1 MTTVFRCSLA
11 LFSHSQHLFTLL
23 FTHYKGFAVSLD
35 TTLKAQSN
43 SGILESVFKLSERKT
58 TIGTEL
64 YAGFITFLAMSYILA
79 VNPAILGSIPGMDK
93 GAVFTATALAAA
105 AATLIM
111 GIWGNYP
118 VMLAPGMSM
127 NGFFKG
133 MLLSGSVALVWHE
146 ALFGIFL
153 SGVLY
158 LILSMTNIR
167 KAMIESIPEDLKLAI
182 TVSLGLFIAFLGL
195 KNAGIIVSN
204 PIILV
209 SMGNIA
215 DPQVIIAYISI
226 FVALGC
232 MIRDIKLATF
242 ISFVSA
248 ILLTALADVFSGTN
262 NAPIPEQVITAPP
275 SLSGSFAAVFNFSG
289 LTADKLFDLLFIV
302 IIFLIVDFF
311 DGLSTIVGVGRDAGI
326 IDKDGKVPNARSAL
340 VADAGGTVIGSVL
353 GTTSITAFSESGI
366 ASSQGAKTGLAAVV
380 VAGLFL
386 ISLFLYPLF
395 SIFSAAMVAPAMVV
409 VGIYMIGR
417 LGDIRWEQK
426 ESRIAAFF
434 TIMFTVLSFSPANG
448 MAMGFISYAFSM
460 VVAGKGKEVHLV
472 IYALSLLFMGYL
484 VLL

>member
-1 MTTVFRCSLA
+1 MST
-11 LFSHSQHLFTLL
+11 
-23 FTHYKGFAVSLD
+23 D
-35 TTLKAQSN
+35 TTLNAQPSN
-43 SGILESVFKLSERKT
+43 SKLDSMFKITERRT

-79 VNPAILGSIPGMDK
+79 VNPAILGGIPGMDK

-158 LILSMTNIR
+158 LLLSLTNIR
-167 KAMIESIPEDLKLAI
+167 KSLIESIPEDLKNAI

-195 KNAGIIVSN
+195 KNAGIIVDN
-204 PIILV
+204 KFVLV
-209 SMGNIA
+209 GMGNIS
-215 DPQVIIAYISI
+215 DPQVIVAYISI

-232 MIRDIKLATF
+232 MVRDIKLATF
-242 ISFVSA
+242 ISFVTA
-248 ILLTALADVFSGTN
+248 IVLTVIADMILGTN
-262 NAPIPEQVITAPP
+262 HANIPEQIISAPP
-275 SLSGSFAAVFNFSG
+275 SMGGSLGAVFNFSG
-289 LTADKLFDLLFIV
+289 LTADKMFDLLFV
-302 IIFLIVDFF
+302 VLIFLIVDFF
-311 DGLSTIVGVGRDAGI
+311 DGMSTIVGVGRDAGI
-326 IDKDGKVPNARSAL
+326 IDKDGKVPNAKSAL

-386 ISLFLYPLF
+386 VSLFLYPLF
-395 SIFSAAMVAPAMVV
+395 SIFSSAMVAPAMVV
-409 VGIYMIGR
+409 VGVYMIGR
-417 LGDIRWEQK
+417 LGQIQWEQK

-448 MAMGFISYAFSM
+448 MAMGFISYAFAM
-460 VVAGKGKEVHLV
+460 VVAGKGKQVHPI
-472 IYALSLLFMGYL
+472 IYALSAVFMAYLILL
-484 VLL
+484 

>member
-1 MTTVFRCSLA
+1 M
-11 LFSHSQHLFTLL
+11 
-23 FTHYKGFAVSLD
+23 SLD
-35 TTLKAQSN
+35 TAIKAQN
-43 SGILESVFKLSERKT
+43 NPGILESIFKISARKT
-58 TIGTEL
+58 TVSTEL

-79 VNPAILGSIPGMDK
+79 VNPAILGGIPGMDK

-133 MLLSGSVALVWHE
+133 MLLSGSVALVWNE

-158 LILSMTNIR
+158 LLLSLTNIR
-167 KAMIESIPEDLKLAI
+167 KSLIESIPEDLKNAI

-195 KNAGIIVSN
+195 KNAGIIVDN
-204 PIILV
+204 KFVLV
-209 SMGNIA
+209 GMGDIA
-215 DPQVIIAYISI
+215 NPQVIIAYISI
-226 FVALGC
+226 FIALGC

-248 ILLTALADVFSGTN
+248 IVLTVIADMVMGTN
-262 NAPIPEQVITAPP
+262 NAPLPEQIITAPP
-275 SLSGSFAAVFNFSG
+275 SMSGSFGAIFDLSG
-289 LTADKLFDLLFIV
+289 LTTEKMFDLLFIV
-302 IIFLIVDFF
+302 VIFLIVDFF
-311 DGLSTIVGVGRDAGI
+311 DGMSTIVGVGRDAGI

-386 ISLFLYPLF
+386 VSLFLYPLF

-417 LGDIRWEQK
+417 LGQIQWEKK

-460 VVAGKGKEVHLV
+460 VVAGKGKEVHPV
-472 IYALSLLFMGYL
+472 IYVLGAVFLSYLILL
-484 VLL
+484 

>member
-1 MTTVFRCSLA
+1 MSTDS
-11 LFSHSQHLFTLL
+11 TLK
-23 FTHYKGFAVSLD
+23 TQNTSGSLD
-35 TTLKAQSN
+35 SM
-43 SGILESVFKLSERKT
+43 FKITERKT

-79 VNPAILGSIPGMDK
+79 VNPAILGDIPGMDK
-93 GAVFTATALAAA
+93 GAVFTATALSAAI
-105 AATLIM
+105 ATLIM

-133 MLLSGSVALVWHE
+133 LLLSGSVAVLWNE

-153 SGVLY
+153 SGILY
-158 LILSMTNIR
+158 LAFSLTNIR
-167 KAMIESIPEDLKLAI
+167 KSMIESIPEDLKLAI

-204 PIILV
+204 PFVLV
-209 SMGNIA
+209 GLGDIS
-215 DPQVIIAYISI
+215 DPKVIIAYVSI
-226 FVALGC
+226 FIALGC
-232 MIRDIKLATF
+232 MVRDIKLATF

-248 ILLTALADVFSGTN
+248 IMLTILADVFMGTS
-262 NAPIPEQVITAPP
+262 NAPIPEQFIAMPP
-275 SLSGSFAAVFNFSG
+275 SMAGSFGAIFDFSAF
-289 LTADKLFDLLFIV
+289 TPEKMFDLLFIV
-302 IIFLIVDFF
+302 LIFLIVDFF

-326 IDKDGKVPNARSAL
+326 IDKDGKVPNAKSAL
-340 VADAGGTVIGSVL
+340 VADAGGTVIGSIL

-366 ASSQGAKTGLAAVV
+366 ASSQGAKTGLAAVM

-386 ISLFLYPLF
+386 ISLFLYPIF

-409 VGIYMIGR
+409 VGIYMVGR
-417 LGDIRWEQK
+417 LGQINWEKK

-448 MAMGFISYAFSM
+448 MAMGFISYAFTM
-460 VVAGKGKEVHLV
+460 VVAGKRKEVHPL
-472 IYALSLLFMGYL
+472 IYGLCVVFLTYLILL
-484 VLL
+484 

>member
-1 MTTVFRCSLA
+1 MSTDS
-11 LFSHSQHLFTLL
+11 TLK
-23 FTHYKGFAVSLD
+23 TQNTSGSLD
-35 TTLKAQSN
+35 SM
-43 SGILESVFKLSERKT
+43 FKITERKT

-79 VNPAILGSIPGMDK
+79 VNPAILGDIPGMDK
-93 GAVFTATALAAA
+93 GAVFTATALSAAI
-105 AATLIM
+105 ATLIM

-133 MLLSGSVALVWHE
+133 LLLSGSVAVLWNE

-153 SGVLY
+153 SGILY
-158 LILSMTNIR
+158 LAFSLTNIR
-167 KAMIESIPEDLKLAI
+167 KSMIESIPEDLKLAI

-204 PIILV
+204 PFVLV
-209 SMGNIA
+209 GLGDIS
-215 DPQVIIAYISI
+215 DPKVIIAYVSI
-226 FVALGC
+226 FIALGC
-232 MIRDIKLATF
+232 MVRDIKLATF

-248 ILLTALADVFSGTN
+248 IVLTILADVFMGTS
-262 NAPIPEQVITAPP
+262 NAPIPEQLVAMPP
-275 SLSGSFAAVFNFSG
+275 SMAGSFGAIFDFSAF
-289 LTADKLFDLLFIV
+289 TPEKMFDLLFIV
-302 IIFLIVDFF
+302 LIFLIVDFF

-326 IDKDGKVPNARSAL
+326 IDKDGKVPNAKSAL
-340 VADAGGTVIGSVL
+340 VADAGGTVIGSIL

-366 ASSQGAKTGLAAVV
+366 ASSQGAKTGLAAVM

-386 ISLFLYPLF
+386 ISLFLYPIF

-409 VGIYMIGR
+409 VGIYMVGR
-417 LGDIRWEQK
+417 LGQINWEKK

-448 MAMGFISYAFSM
+448 MAMGFISYAFTM
-460 VVAGKGKEVHLV
+460 VVAGKRKEVHPL
-472 IYALSLLFMGYL
+472 IYGLCVVFLTYLILL
-484 VLL
+484 

>member
-1 MTTVFRCSLA
+1 MSTDS
-11 LFSHSQHLFTLL
+11 
-23 FTHYKGFAVSLD
+23 
-35 TTLKAQSN
+35 TLKAQN
-43 SGILESVFKLSERKT
+43 TSGSLDSMFKITERKT

-79 VNPAILGSIPGMDK
+79 VNPAILGDIPGMDK
-93 GAVFTATALAAA
+93 GAVFTATALSAAI
-105 AATLIM
+105 ATLIM

-133 MLLSGSVALVWHE
+133 LLLSGSVAVLWNE

-153 SGVLY
+153 SGILY
-158 LILSMTNIR
+158 LAFSLTNIR
-167 KAMIESIPEDLKLAI
+167 KSMIESIPEDLKLAI

-204 PIILV
+204 PFVLV
-209 SMGNIA
+209 GLGDIS
-215 DPQVIIAYISI
+215 DPKVIIAYVSI
-226 FVALGC
+226 FIALGC
-232 MIRDIKLATF
+232 MVRDIKLATF

-248 ILLTALADVFSGTN
+248 IVLTILADVFMGTS
-262 NAPIPEQVITAPP
+262 NAPIPEQFIAMPP
-275 SLSGSFAAVFNFSG
+275 SMAGSFGAIFDFSAF
-289 LTADKLFDLLFIV
+289 TPEKMFDLLFIV
-302 IIFLIVDFF
+302 LIFLIVDFF

-326 IDKDGKVPNARSAL
+326 IDKDGKVPNAKSAL
-340 VADAGGTVIGSVL
+340 VADAGGTVIGSIL

-366 ASSQGAKTGLAAVV
+366 ASSQGAKTGLAAVM

-386 ISLFLYPLF
+386 ISLFLYPIF

-409 VGIYMIGR
+409 VGIYMVGR
-417 LGDIRWEQK
+417 LGQINWEKK

-448 MAMGFISYAFSM
+448 MAMGFISYAFTM
-460 VVAGKGKEVHLV
+460 VVAGKRKEVHSL
-472 IYALSLLFMGYL
+472 IYGLCVVFLTYLILL
-484 VLL
+484 

>member
-1 MTTVFRCSLA
+1 MSTDS
-11 LFSHSQHLFTLL
+11 
-23 FTHYKGFAVSLD
+23 
-35 TTLKAQSN
+35 TLKAQN
-43 SGILESVFKLSERKT
+43 TSGSLDSMFKITERKT

-79 VNPAILGSIPGMDK
+79 VNPAILGDIPGMDK
-93 GAVFTATALAAA
+93 GAVFTATALSAAI
-105 AATLIM
+105 ATLIM

-133 MLLSGSVALVWHE
+133 LLLSGSVAVLWNE

-153 SGVLY
+153 SGILY
-158 LILSMTNIR
+158 LAFSLTNIR
-167 KAMIESIPEDLKLAI
+167 KSMIESIPEDLKLAI

-204 PIILV
+204 PFVLV
-209 SMGNIA
+209 GLGDIS
-215 DPQVIIAYISI
+215 DPKVIIAYVSI
-226 FVALGC
+226 FIALGC
-232 MIRDIKLATF
+232 MVRDIKLATF

-248 ILLTALADVFSGTN
+248 IVLTILADVFMGTS
-262 NAPIPEQVITAPP
+262 NAPIPEQLVAMPP
-275 SLSGSFAAVFNFSG
+275 SMAGSFGAIFDFSAF
-289 LTADKLFDLLFIV
+289 TSEKMFDLLFIV
-302 IIFLIVDFF
+302 LIFLIVDFF

-326 IDKDGKVPNARSAL
+326 IDKDGKVPNAKSAL
-340 VADAGGTVIGSVL
+340 VADAGGTVIGSIL

-366 ASSQGAKTGLAAVV
+366 ASSQGAKTGLAAVM

-386 ISLFLYPLF
+386 ISLFLYPIF

-409 VGIYMIGR
+409 VGIYMVGR
-417 LGDIRWEQK
+417 LGQINWEKK

-448 MAMGFISYAFSM
+448 MAMGFISYAFTM
-460 VVAGKGKEVHLV
+460 VVAGKRKEVHPL
-472 IYALSLLFMGYL
+472 IYGLCVVFLTYLILL
-484 VLL
+484 

>member
-1 MTTVFRCSLA
+1 MSTDS
-11 LFSHSQHLFTLL
+11 
-23 FTHYKGFAVSLD
+23 
-35 TTLKAQSN
+35 TLKAQKTPGSLD
-43 SGILESVFKLSERKT
+43 SMFKITERKT

-79 VNPAILGSIPGMDK
+79 VNPAILGDIPGMDK
-93 GAVFTATALAAA
+93 GAVFTATALSAAI
-105 AATLIM
+105 ATLIM

-133 MLLSGSVALVWHE
+133 LLLSGSVAVLWNE

-153 SGVLY
+153 SGILY
-158 LILSMTNIR
+158 LAFSLTNIR
-167 KAMIESIPEDLKLAI
+167 KSMIESIPEDLKLAI

-204 PIILV
+204 PFVLV
-209 SMGNIA
+209 GLGDIS
-215 DPQVIIAYISI
+215 DPKVIIAYVSI
-226 FVALGC
+226 FIALGC
-232 MIRDIKLATF
+232 MVRDIKLATF

-248 ILLTALADVFSGTN
+248 IVLTILADVFMGTS
-262 NAPIPEQVITAPP
+262 NAPIPEQFIAMPP
-275 SLSGSFAAVFNFSG
+275 SMAGSFGAIFDFSAF
-289 LTADKLFDLLFIV
+289 TPEKMFDLLFIV
-302 IIFLIVDFF
+302 LIFLIVDFF

-326 IDKDGKVPNARSAL
+326 IDKDGKVPNAKSAL
-340 VADAGGTVIGSVL
+340 VADAGGTVIGSIL

-366 ASSQGAKTGLAAVV
+366 ASSQGAKTGLAAVM

-386 ISLFLYPLF
+386 ISLFLYPIF

-409 VGIYMIGR
+409 VGIYMVGR
-417 LGDIRWEQK
+417 LGQINWEKK

-448 MAMGFISYAFSM
+448 MAMGFISYAFTM
-460 VVAGKGKEVHLV
+460 VVAGKRKEVHPL
-472 IYALSLLFMGYL
+472 IYGLCVVFLTYL
-484 VLL
+484 IML

>member
-1 MTTVFRCSLA
+1 MSTDS
-11 LFSHSQHLFTLL
+11 
-23 FTHYKGFAVSLD
+23 
-35 TTLKAQSN
+35 TLKAQN
-43 SGILESVFKLSERKT
+43 TSGSLDSMFKITERKT

-79 VNPAILGSIPGMDK
+79 VNPAILGGIPGMDK

-105 AATLIM
+105 ISTLIM

-133 MLLSGSVALVWHE
+133 LLLSGSVAVLWNE

-153 SGVLY
+153 SGILY
-158 LILSMTNIR
+158 LAFSLTNIR
-167 KAMIESIPEDLKLAI
+167 KSMIESIPEDLKLAI

-204 PIILV
+204 PFVLV
-209 SMGNIA
+209 GLGDIS
-215 DPQVIIAYISI
+215 DPKVIIAYVSI
-226 FVALGC
+226 FIALGC
-232 MIRDIKLATF
+232 MVRDIKLATF

-248 ILLTALADVFSGTN
+248 IVLTILADVFMGTS
-262 NAPIPEQVITAPP
+262 NAPIPEQLVAMPP
-275 SLSGSFAAVFNFSG
+275 SMAGSFGAIFDFSAF
-289 LTADKLFDLLFIV
+289 TPEKMFDLLFIV
-302 IIFLIVDFF
+302 LIFLIVDFF

-326 IDKDGKVPNARSAL
+326 IDKDGKVPNAKSAL
-340 VADAGGTVIGSVL
+340 VADAGGTVIGSIL

-366 ASSQGAKTGLAAVV
+366 ASSQGAKTGLAAVM

-386 ISLFLYPLF
+386 ISLLLYPIF

-409 VGIYMIGR
+409 VGIYMVGR
-417 LGDIRWEQK
+417 LGQINWEKK

-448 MAMGFISYAFSM
+448 MAMGFISYAFTM
-460 VVAGKGKEVHLV
+460 VVAGKRKEVHPL
-472 IYALSLLFMGYL
+472 IYGLCVVFLTYLILL
-484 VLL
+484 

>member
-1 MTTVFRCSLA
+1 MSLEAAAKPTTPSF
-11 LFSHSQHLFTLL
+11 
-23 FTHYKGFAVSLD
+23 
-35 TTLKAQSN
+35 
-43 SGILESVFKLSERKT
+43 LEARFKLSERKT
-58 TIGTEL
+58 TIGTEI

-79 VNPAILGSIPGMDK
+79 VNPAILGDIPGMDR
-93 GAVFTATALAAA
+93 GAIFTATALAAGL
-105 AATLIM
+105 ATLIM
-111 GIWGNYP
+111 GLFGNYP

-153 SGVLY
+153 SGVIY
-158 LILSMTNIR
+158 LILSMTKIR

-209 SMGNIA
+209 SMGDISN
-215 DPQVIIAYISI
+215 PQVIIAYISI
-226 FVALGC
+226 FIALGC

-248 ILLTALADVFSGTN
+248 ILLTVVADAFMGTS
-262 NAPIPEQVITAPP
+262 NAPIPEAIVTAPP
-275 SLSGSFAAVFNFSG
+275 SIAGSFGAIFNFSG
-289 LTADKLFDLLFIV
+289 LTAEKLFDLLFIV

-366 ASSQGAKTGLAAVV
+366 ASAQGARTGLAAVT
-380 VAGLFL
+380 VAGLFFL
-386 ISLFLYPLF
+386 SLFFYPIF

-417 LGDIRWEQK
+417 LGQISWEQK

-460 VVAGKGKEVHLV
+460 VVAGKGKQVHPV
-472 IYALSLLFMGYL
+472 IYALCALFMLYL

>member
-1 MTTVFRCSLA
+1 MSTDS
-11 LFSHSQHLFTLL
+11 
-23 FTHYKGFAVSLD
+23 
-35 TTLKAQSN
+35 TLKAQN
-43 SGILESVFKLSERKT
+43 TSGSLDSMFKITERKT

-79 VNPAILGSIPGMDK
+79 VNPAILGDIPGMDK
-93 GAVFTATALAAA
+93 GAVFTATALSAAI
-105 AATLIM
+105 ATLIM

-133 MLLSGSVALVWHE
+133 LLLSGSVAVLWNE

-153 SGVLY
+153 SGILY
-158 LILSMTNIR
+158 LAFSLTNIR
-167 KAMIESIPEDLKLAI
+167 KSMIESIPEDLKLAI

-204 PIILV
+204 PFVLV
-209 SMGNIA
+209 GLGDIS
-215 DPQVIIAYISI
+215 DPKVIIAYVSI
-226 FVALGC
+226 FIALGC
-232 MIRDIKLATF
+232 MVRDIKLATF

-248 ILLTALADVFSGTN
+248 IVLTILADVFMGTS
-262 NAPIPEQVITAPP
+262 NAPIPEQFIAMPP
-275 SLSGSFAAVFNFSG
+275 SMAGSFGAIFDFSAF
-289 LTADKLFDLLFIV
+289 TPEKMFDLLFIV
-302 IIFLIVDFF
+302 LIFLIVDFF

-326 IDKDGKVPNARSAL
+326 IDKDGKVPNAKSAL
-340 VADAGGTVIGSVL
+340 VADAGGTVIGSIL

-366 ASSQGAKTGLAAVV
+366 ASSQGAKTGLAAVM

-386 ISLFLYPLF
+386 ISLFLYPIF

-409 VGIYMIGR
+409 VGIYMVGR
-417 LGDIRWEQK
+417 LGQINWEKK

-448 MAMGFISYAFSM
+448 MAMGFISYAFTM
-460 VVAGKGKEVHLV
+460 VVAGKRKEVHPL
-472 IYALSLLFMGYL
+472 IYGLCVVFLTYLILL
-484 VLL
+484 

>member
-1 MTTVFRCSLA
+1 
-11 LFSHSQHLFTLL
+11 
-23 FTHYKGFAVSLD
+23 VSTD
-35 TTLKAQSN
+35 STLKAQN
-43 SGILESVFKLSERKT
+43 TSGSLDSMFKITERKT

-79 VNPAILGSIPGMDK
+79 VNPAILGGIPGMDK

-105 AATLIM
+105 ISTLIM

-133 MLLSGSVALVWHE
+133 LLLSGSVAVLWNE

-153 SGVLY
+153 SGILY
-158 LILSMTNIR
+158 LAFSLTNIR
-167 KAMIESIPEDLKLAI
+167 KSMIESIPEDLKLAI

-204 PIILV
+204 PFVLV
-209 SMGNIA
+209 GLGDIS
-215 DPQVIIAYISI
+215 DPKVIIAYVSI
-226 FVALGC
+226 FIALGC
-232 MIRDIKLATF
+232 MVRDIKLATF

-248 ILLTALADVFSGTN
+248 IVLTILADVFMGTS
-262 NAPIPEQVITAPP
+262 NAPIPEQLVAMPP
-275 SLSGSFAAVFNFSG
+275 SMAGSFGAIFDFSAF
-289 LTADKLFDLLFIV
+289 TPEKMFDLLFIV
-302 IIFLIVDFF
+302 LIFLIVDFF

-326 IDKDGKVPNARSAL
+326 IDKDGKVPNAKSAL
-340 VADAGGTVIGSVL
+340 VADAGGTVIGSIL

-366 ASSQGAKTGLAAVV
+366 ASSQGAKTGLAAVM

-386 ISLFLYPLF
+386 ISLFLYPIF

-409 VGIYMIGR
+409 VGIYMVGR
-417 LGDIRWEQK
+417 LGQINWEKK

-448 MAMGFISYAFSM
+448 MAMGFISYAFTM
-460 VVAGKGKEVHLV
+460 VVAGKRKEVHPL
-472 IYALSLLFMGYL
+472 IYGLCVVFLTYLILL
-484 VLL
+484 

>member
-1 MTTVFRCSLA
+1 MSTDS
-11 LFSHSQHLFTLL
+11 
-23 FTHYKGFAVSLD
+23 
-35 TTLKAQSN
+35 TLKAQN
-43 SGILESVFKLSERKT
+43 TSGSLDSMFKITERKT

-79 VNPAILGSIPGMDK
+79 VNPAILGGIPGMDK

-105 AATLIM
+105 IATLIM

-133 MLLSGSVALVWHE
+133 LLLSGSVAVLWNE

-153 SGVLY
+153 SGILY
-158 LILSMTNIR
+158 LAFSLTNIR
-167 KAMIESIPEDLKLAI
+167 KSMIESIPEDLKLAI

-204 PIILV
+204 PFVLV
-209 SMGNIA
+209 GLGDIS
-215 DPQVIIAYISI
+215 DPKVVIAYVSI
-226 FVALGC
+226 FIALGC
-232 MIRDIKLATF
+232 MVRDIKLATF

-248 ILLTALADVFSGTN
+248 IVLTILADFFMGTS
-262 NAPIPEQVITAPP
+262 NAPIPDQFVAMPP
-275 SLSGSFAAVFNFSG
+275 SMAGSFGAIFDFSAF
-289 LTADKLFDLLFIV
+289 TPEKMFDLLFIV
-302 IIFLIVDFF
+302 LIFLIVDFF

-326 IDKDGKVPNARSAL
+326 IDKDGKVPNAKSAL
-340 VADAGGTVIGSVL
+340 VADAGGTVIGSIL

-366 ASSQGAKTGLAAVV
+366 ASSQGAKTGLAAVM

-386 ISLFLYPLF
+386 ISLFLYPIF

-409 VGIYMIGR
+409 VGIYMVDR
-417 LGDIRWEQK
+417 LGQINWEKK

-448 MAMGFISYAFSM
+448 MAMGFISYAFTM
-460 VVAGKGKEVHLV
+460 VVAGKRKEVHPL
-472 IYALSLLFMGYL
+472 IYGLCVVFLTYLILL
-484 VLL
+484 

>member
-1 MTTVFRCSLA
+1 MNTDS
-11 LFSHSQHLFTLL
+11 
-23 FTHYKGFAVSLD
+23 
-35 TTLKAQSN
+35 TLKAQN
-43 SGILESVFKLSERKT
+43 SSGSLDSLFKITERKT

-79 VNPAILGSIPGMDK
+79 VNPAILGGIPGMDK

-105 AATLIM
+105 ISTLIM

-133 MLLSGSVALVWHE
+133 LLLSGSVAVLWNE

-153 SGVLY
+153 SGILY
-158 LILSMTNIR
+158 LAFSLTNIR
-167 KAMIESIPEDLKLAI
+167 KSMIESIPEDLKLAI

-204 PIILV
+204 PFVLV
-209 SMGNIA
+209 GLGDIS
-215 DPQVIIAYISI
+215 DPKVIIAYVSI
-226 FVALGC
+226 FIALGC
-232 MIRDIKLATF
+232 MVRDIKLATF

-248 ILLTALADVFSGTN
+248 IVLTILADVFMGTS
-262 NAPIPEQVITAPP
+262 NAPIPEQLVAMPP
-275 SLSGSFAAVFNFSG
+275 SMAGSFGAIFDFSAF
-289 LTADKLFDLLFIV
+289 TPEKMFDLLFIV
-302 IIFLIVDFF
+302 LIFLIVDFF

-326 IDKDGKVPNARSAL
+326 IDKDGKVPNAKSAL

-366 ASSQGAKTGLAAVV
+366 ASSQGAKTGLAAVM

-386 ISLFLYPLF
+386 ISLFLYPIF

-409 VGIYMIGR
+409 VGIYMVGR
-417 LGDIRWEQK
+417 LGQINWEKK

-448 MAMGFISYAFSM
+448 MAMGFISYAFTM
-460 VVAGKGKEVHLV
+460 VVAGKRKEVHPL
-472 IYALSLLFMGYL
+472 IYGLCVVFLTYLILL
-484 VLL
+484 

>member
-1 MTTVFRCSLA
+1 M
-11 LFSHSQHLFTLL
+11 
-23 FTHYKGFAVSLD
+23 
-35 TTLKAQSN
+35 
-43 SGILESVFKLSERKT
+43 FKITERKT

-79 VNPAILGSIPGMDK
+79 VNPAILGGIPGMDK

-105 AATLIM
+105 IATLIM

-133 MLLSGSVALVWHE
+133 LLLSGSVAVLWNE

-153 SGVLY
+153 SGILY
-158 LILSMTNIR
+158 LAFSLTNIR
-167 KAMIESIPEDLKLAI
+167 KSMIESIPEDLKLAI

-204 PIILV
+204 PFVLV
-209 SMGNIA
+209 GLGDIS
-215 DPQVIIAYISI
+215 DPKVVIAYVSI
-226 FVALGC
+226 FIALGC
-232 MIRDIKLATF
+232 MVRDIKLATF

-248 ILLTALADVFSGTN
+248 IVLTILADFFMGTS
-262 NAPIPEQVITAPP
+262 NAPIPDQFVAMPP
-275 SLSGSFAAVFNFSG
+275 SMAGSFGAIFDFSAF
-289 LTADKLFDLLFIV
+289 TPEKMFDLMFIV
-302 IIFLIVDFF
+302 LIFLIVDFF

-326 IDKDGKVPNARSAL
+326 IDKDGKVPNAKSAL
-340 VADAGGTVIGSVL
+340 VADAGGTVIGSIL

-366 ASSQGAKTGLAAVV
+366 ASSQGAKTGLAAVM

-386 ISLFLYPLF
+386 ISLFLYPIF

-409 VGIYMIGR
+409 VGIYMVGR
-417 LGDIRWEQK
+417 LGQINWEKK

-448 MAMGFISYAFSM
+448 MAMGFISYAFTM
-460 VVAGKGKEVHLV
+460 VVAGKRKEVHPL
-472 IYALSLLFMGYL
+472 IYGLCVVFLTYLILL
-484 VLL
+484 

>member
-1 MTTVFRCSLA
+1 MSTDS
-11 LFSHSQHLFTLL
+11 
-23 FTHYKGFAVSLD
+23 
-35 TTLKAQSN
+35 TLKAQN
-43 SGILESVFKLSERKT
+43 TSGSLDSMFKITERKT

-79 VNPAILGSIPGMDK
+79 VNPAILGGIPGMDK

-105 AATLIM
+105 ISTLIM

-133 MLLSGSVALVWHE
+133 LLLSGSVAVLWNE

-153 SGVLY
+153 SGILY
-158 LILSMTNIR
+158 LAFSLTNIR
-167 KAMIESIPEDLKLAI
+167 KSMIESIPEDLKLAI

-204 PIILV
+204 PFVLV
-209 SMGNIA
+209 GLGDIS
-215 DPQVIIAYISI
+215 DPKVIIAYVSI
-226 FVALGC
+226 FIALGC
-232 MIRDIKLATF
+232 MVRDIKLATF

-248 ILLTALADVFSGTN
+248 IVLTILADVFMGTS
-262 NAPIPEQVITAPP
+262 NAPIPEQLVAMPP
-275 SLSGSFAAVFNFSG
+275 SMAGSFGAIFDFSAF
-289 LTADKLFDLLFIV
+289 TPEKMFDLLFIV
-302 IIFLIVDFF
+302 LIFLIVDFF

-326 IDKDGKVPNARSAL
+326 IDKDGKVPNAKSAL
-340 VADAGGTVIGSVL
+340 VADAGGTVIGSIL

-366 ASSQGAKTGLAAVV
+366 ASSQGAKTGLAAVM

-386 ISLFLYPLF
+386 ISLFLYPIF

-409 VGIYMIGR
+409 VGIYMVGR
-417 LGDIRWEQK
+417 LGQINWEKK

-448 MAMGFISYAFSM
+448 MAMGFISYAFTM
-460 VVAGKGKEVHLV
+460 VVAGKRKEVHPL
-472 IYALSLLFMGYL
+472 IYGLCVVFLTYLILL
-484 VLL
+484 

>member
-1 MTTVFRCSLA
+1 MSTDS
-11 LFSHSQHLFTLL
+11 
-23 FTHYKGFAVSLD
+23 
-35 TTLKAQSN
+35 TLKAQN
-43 SGILESVFKLSERKT
+43 SSGSLDSLFKITERKT

-79 VNPAILGSIPGMDK
+79 VNPAILGGIPGMDK

-105 AATLIM
+105 ISTLIM

-133 MLLSGSVALVWHE
+133 LLLSGSVAVLWNE

-153 SGVLY
+153 SGILY
-158 LILSMTNIR
+158 LAFSLTNIR
-167 KAMIESIPEDLKLAI
+167 KSMIESIPEDLKLAI

-204 PIILV
+204 PFVLV
-209 SMGNIA
+209 GLGDIS
-215 DPQVIIAYISI
+215 DPKVIIAYVSI
-226 FVALGC
+226 FIALGC
-232 MIRDIKLATF
+232 MVRDIKLATF

-248 ILLTALADVFSGTN
+248 IVLTILADVFMGTS
-262 NAPIPEQVITAPP
+262 NAPIPEQFIAMPP
-275 SLSGSFAAVFNFSG
+275 SMAGSFGAIFDFSAF
-289 LTADKLFDLLFIV
+289 TPEKMFDLLFIV
-302 IIFLIVDFF
+302 LIFLIVDFF

-326 IDKDGKVPNARSAL
+326 IDKDGKVPNAKSAL
-340 VADAGGTVIGSVL
+340 VADAGGTVIGSIL

-366 ASSQGAKTGLAAVV
+366 ASSQGAKTGLAAVM

-386 ISLFLYPLF
+386 ISLFLYPIF

-409 VGIYMIGR
+409 VGIYMVGR
-417 LGDIRWEQK
+417 LGQINWEKK

-448 MAMGFISYAFSM
+448 MAMGFISYAFTM
-460 VVAGKGKEVHLV
+460 VVAGKRKEVHPL
-472 IYALSLLFMGYL
+472 IYGLCVVFLTYLILL
-484 VLL
+484 

>member
-1 MTTVFRCSLA
+1 MSTDS
-11 LFSHSQHLFTLL
+11 
-23 FTHYKGFAVSLD
+23 
-35 TTLKAQSN
+35 TLKAQN
-43 SGILESVFKLSERKT
+43 TSGSLDSMFKITERKT

-79 VNPAILGSIPGMDK
+79 VNPAILGGIPGMDK

-105 AATLIM
+105 ISTLIM

-133 MLLSGSVALVWHE
+133 LLLSGSVAVLWNE

-153 SGVLY
+153 SGILY
-158 LILSMTNIR
+158 LAFSLTNIR
-167 KAMIESIPEDLKLAI
+167 KSMIESIPEDLKLAI

-204 PIILV
+204 PFVLV
-209 SMGNIA
+209 GLGDIS
-215 DPQVIIAYISI
+215 DPKVIIAYVSI
-226 FVALGC
+226 FIALGC
-232 MIRDIKLATF
+232 MVRDIKLATF

-248 ILLTALADVFSGTN
+248 IVLTILADVFMGTS
-262 NAPIPEQVITAPP
+262 NAPIPEQFIAMPP
-275 SLSGSFAAVFNFSG
+275 SMAGSFGAIFDFSAF
-289 LTADKLFDLLFIV
+289 TPEKMFDLLFIV
-302 IIFLIVDFF
+302 LIFLIVDFF

-326 IDKDGKVPNARSAL
+326 IDKDGKVPNAKSAL
-340 VADAGGTVIGSVL
+340 VADAGGTVIGSIL

-366 ASSQGAKTGLAAVV
+366 ASSQGAKTGLAAVM

-386 ISLFLYPLF
+386 ISLFLYPIF

-409 VGIYMIGR
+409 VGIYMVGR
-417 LGDIRWEQK
+417 LGQINWEKK

-448 MAMGFISYAFSM
+448 MAMGFISYAFTM
-460 VVAGKGKEVHLV
+460 VVAGKRKEVHPL
-472 IYALSLLFMGYL
+472 IYGLCVVFLTYLILL
-484 VLL
+484 

>member
-1 MTTVFRCSLA
+1 MSAELIGQRQASPSIV
-11 LFSHSQHLFTLL
+11 
-23 FTHYKGFAVSLD
+23 
-35 TTLKAQSN
+35 
-43 SGILESVFKLSERKT
+43 ESIFKVSERKS
-58 TIGTEL
+58 TIGTEV

-79 VNPAILGSIPGMDK
+79 VNPAILGDIPGMER

-105 AATLIM
+105 FATLIM
-111 GIWGNYP
+111 GIFGNYP

-133 MLLSGSVALVWHE
+133 MLLSSSVALVWHE
-146 ALFGIFL
+146 ALLGIFF

-158 LILSMTNIR
+158 LILSLTNVR

-209 SMGNIA
+209 SMGDIS
-215 DPQVIIAYISI
+215 DPKVIIAYISI
-226 FVALGC
+226 FIALGC
-232 MIRDIKLATF
+232 MVRDIKLATF

-248 ILLTALADVFSGTN
+248 IVLTILADTFMGTN
-262 NAPIPEQVITAPP
+262 NAPIPDHLVAMPPSMASSFGAIFDFSGITAE
-275 SLSGSFAAVFNFSG
+275 
-289 LTADKLFDLLFIV
+289 KMFDLLFIM

-340 VADAGGTVIGSVL
+340 IADAGGTVMGSVL
-353 GTTSITAFSESGI
+353 GTTSVTAFSEAGI
-366 ASSQGAKTGLAAVV
+366 ASSQGAKTGLAAVI

-386 ISLFLYPLF
+386 LSLFLYPLF
-395 SIFSAAMVAPAMVV
+395 SLFSAAMVAPAMVV

-417 LGDIRWEQK
+417 LGDIKWEKK

-434 TIMFTVLSFSPANG
+434 NIMFTVLSFSPANG

-460 VVAGKGKEVHLV
+460 VVAGKGKQVHPV
-472 IYALSLLFMGYL
+472 IYVLSVVFMAYLLML
-484 VLL
+484 

>member
-1 MTTVFRCSLA
+1 M
-11 LFSHSQHLFTLL
+11 
-23 FTHYKGFAVSLD
+23 
-35 TTLKAQSN
+35 
-43 SGILESVFKLSERKT
+43 FKITERKT

-79 VNPAILGSIPGMDK
+79 VNPAILGGIPGMDK

-105 AATLIM
+105 ISTLIM

-133 MLLSGSVALVWHE
+133 LLLSGSVAVLWNE

-153 SGVLY
+153 SGILY
-158 LILSMTNIR
+158 LAFSLTNIR
-167 KAMIESIPEDLKLAI
+167 KSMIESIPEDLKLAI

-204 PIILV
+204 PFVLV
-209 SMGNIA
+209 GLGDIS
-215 DPQVIIAYISI
+215 DPKVIIAYVSI
-226 FVALGC
+226 FIALGC
-232 MIRDIKLATF
+232 MVRDIKLATF

-248 ILLTALADVFSGTN
+248 IVLTILADVFMGTS
-262 NAPIPEQVITAPP
+262 NAPIPEQLVAMPP
-275 SLSGSFAAVFNFSG
+275 SMAGSFGAIFDFSAF
-289 LTADKLFDLLFIV
+289 TPEKMFDLLFIV
-302 IIFLIVDFF
+302 LIFLIVDFF

-326 IDKDGKVPNARSAL
+326 IDKDGKVPNAKSAL
-340 VADAGGTVIGSVL
+340 VADAGGTVIGSIL

-366 ASSQGAKTGLAAVV
+366 ASSQGAKTGLAAVM

-386 ISLFLYPLF
+386 ISLFLYPIF

-409 VGIYMIGR
+409 VGIYMVGR
-417 LGDIRWEQK
+417 LGQINWEKK

-448 MAMGFISYAFSM
+448 MAMGFISYAFTM
-460 VVAGKGKEVHLV
+460 VVAGKRKEVHSL
-472 IYALSLLFMGYL
+472 IYGLCVVFLTYLILL
-484 VLL
+484 

>member
-1 MTTVFRCSLA
+1 MS
-11 LFSHSQHLFTLL
+11 
-23 FTHYKGFAVSLD
+23 
-35 TTLKAQSN
+35 
-43 SGILESVFKLSERKT
+43 LESTLNKQKTSNVLESIFKISERKST
-58 TIGTEL
+58 VSTEL

-79 VNPAILGSIPGMDK
+79 VNPAILGGIPGMDK
-93 GAVFTATALAAA
+93 GAVFTATAISAAI
-105 AATLIM
+105 ATLIM

-133 MLLSGSVALVWHE
+133 MLLSGSVAVVWHE

-167 KAMIESIPEDLKLAI
+167 KAMIESLPEDLKLSI

-209 SMGNIA
+209 SMGDIL
-215 DPQVIIAYISI
+215 DPQVLIAYISI
-226 FVALGC
+226 FIALGC
-232 MIRDIKLATF
+232 MVRDIKLATF

-248 ILLTALADVFSGTN
+248 IALTIIADLMLGTN
-262 NAPIPEQVITAPP
+262 YAPIPDQMVSMPP
-275 SLSGSFAAVFNFSG
+275 SIDSSFGAIFDLSGI
-289 LTADKLFDLLFIV
+289 TMDKWFDLLFIV
-302 IIFLIVDFF
+302 VIFLIVDFF
-311 DGLSTIVGVGRDAGI
+311 DGLSTIIGVGRDAGI
-326 IDKDGKVPNARSAL
+326 IDEDGKVPNARSAL
-340 VADAGGTVIGSVL
+340 VADAGGTVIGSIL

-366 ASSQGAKTGLAAVV
+366 ASSQGAKTGLAAVL
-380 VAGLFL
+380 VAGMFL
-386 ISLFLYPLF
+386 LALFLYPLF

-417 LGDIRWEQK
+417 LGQIDWDKK
-426 ESRIAAFF
+426 ESRISAFF

-448 MAMGFISYAFSM
+448 MAMGFISYCFTM
-460 VVAGKGKEVHLV
+460 VVAGRRKEVHPA
-472 IYALSLLFMGYL
+472 IYVLSLVFLAYL

>member
-1 MTTVFRCSLA
+1 MSTDS
-11 LFSHSQHLFTLL
+11 
-23 FTHYKGFAVSLD
+23 
-35 TTLKAQSN
+35 TLKAQN
-43 SGILESVFKLSERKT
+43 TSGSLDSMFKITERKT

-79 VNPAILGSIPGMDK
+79 VNPAILGDIPGMDK
-93 GAVFTATALAAA
+93 GAVFTATALSAAI
-105 AATLIM
+105 ATLIM

-133 MLLSGSVALVWHE
+133 LLLSGSVAVLWNE

-153 SGVLY
+153 SGILY
-158 LILSMTNIR
+158 LAFSLTNIR
-167 KAMIESIPEDLKLAI
+167 KSMIESIPEDLKLAI

-204 PIILV
+204 PFVLV
-209 SMGNIA
+209 GLGDIS
-215 DPQVIIAYISI
+215 DPKVIIAYVSI
-226 FVALGC
+226 FIALGC
-232 MIRDIKLATF
+232 MVRDIKLATF

-248 ILLTALADVFSGTN
+248 IVLTILADVFMGTS
-262 NAPIPEQVITAPP
+262 NAPIPEQFIAMPP
-275 SLSGSFAAVFNFSG
+275 SMAGSFGAIFDFSAF
-289 LTADKLFDLLFIV
+289 TPEKMFDLLFIV
-302 IIFLIVDFF
+302 LIFLIVDFF

-326 IDKDGKVPNARSAL
+326 IDKNGKVPNAKSAL
-340 VADAGGTVIGSVL
+340 VADAGGTVIGSIL

-366 ASSQGAKTGLAAVV
+366 ASSQGAKTGLAAVM

-386 ISLFLYPLF
+386 ISLFLYPIF

-409 VGIYMIGR
+409 VGIYMVGR
-417 LGDIRWEQK
+417 LGQINWEKK

-448 MAMGFISYAFSM
+448 MAMGFISYAFTM
-460 VVAGKGKEVHLV
+460 VVAGKRKEVHPL
-472 IYALSLLFMGYL
+472 IYGLCVVFLTYLILL
-484 VLL
+484 

>member
-1 MTTVFRCSLA
+1 MSTDS
-11 LFSHSQHLFTLL
+11 
-23 FTHYKGFAVSLD
+23 
-35 TTLKAQSN
+35 TLKAQN
-43 SGILESVFKLSERKT
+43 TSGSLDSMFKITERKT

-79 VNPAILGSIPGMDK
+79 VNPAILGDIPGMDK
-93 GAVFTATALAAA
+93 GAVFTATALSAAI
-105 AATLIM
+105 ATLIM

-133 MLLSGSVALVWHE
+133 LLLSGSVAVLWNE

-153 SGVLY
+153 SGILY
-158 LILSMTNIR
+158 LAFSLTNIR
-167 KAMIESIPEDLKLAI
+167 KSMIESIPEDLKLAI

-204 PIILV
+204 PFVLV
-209 SMGNIA
+209 GLGDIS
-215 DPQVIIAYISI
+215 DPKVIIAYVSI
-226 FVALGC
+226 FIALGC
-232 MIRDIKLATF
+232 MVRDIKLATF

-248 ILLTALADVFSGTN
+248 IVLTILGDVFMGTS
-262 NAPIPEQVITAPP
+262 NAPIPEQFIAMPP
-275 SLSGSFAAVFNFSG
+275 SMAGSFGAIFDFSAF
-289 LTADKLFDLLFIV
+289 TPEKMFDLLFIV
-302 IIFLIVDFF
+302 LIFLIVDFF

-326 IDKDGKVPNARSAL
+326 IDKDGKVPNAKSAL
-340 VADAGGTVIGSVL
+340 VADAGGTVIGSIL

-366 ASSQGAKTGLAAVV
+366 ASSQGAKTGLAAVM

-386 ISLFLYPLF
+386 ISLFLYPIF

-409 VGIYMIGR
+409 VGIYMVGR
-417 LGDIRWEQK
+417 LGQINWEKK

-448 MAMGFISYAFSM
+448 MAMGFISYAFTM
-460 VVAGKGKEVHLV
+460 VVAGKRKEVHPL
-472 IYALSLLFMGYL
+472 IYGLCVVFLTYLILL
-484 VLL
+484 

>member
-1 MTTVFRCSLA
+1 M
-11 LFSHSQHLFTLL
+11 
-23 FTHYKGFAVSLD
+23 
-35 TTLKAQSN
+35 
-43 SGILESVFKLSERKT
+43 FKITERKT

-79 VNPAILGSIPGMDK
+79 VNPAILGDIPGMDK
-93 GAVFTATALAAA
+93 GAVFTATALSAAI
-105 AATLIM
+105 ATLIM

-133 MLLSGSVALVWHE
+133 LLLSGSVAVLWNE

-153 SGVLY
+153 SGILY
-158 LILSMTNIR
+158 LAFSLTNIR
-167 KAMIESIPEDLKLAI
+167 KSMIESIPEDLKLAI

-204 PIILV
+204 PFVLV
-209 SMGNIA
+209 GLGDIS
-215 DPQVIIAYISI
+215 DPKVIIAYVSI
-226 FVALGC
+226 FIALGC
-232 MIRDIKLATF
+232 MVRDIKLATF

-248 ILLTALADVFSGTN
+248 IVLTILADVFMGTS
-262 NAPIPEQVITAPP
+262 NAPIPEQLVAMPP
-275 SLSGSFAAVFNFSG
+275 SMAGSFGAIFDFSAF
-289 LTADKLFDLLFIV
+289 TPEKMFDLLFIV
-302 IIFLIVDFF
+302 LIFLIVDFF

-326 IDKDGKVPNARSAL
+326 IDKDGKVPNAKSAL
-340 VADAGGTVIGSVL
+340 VADAGGTVIGSIL

-366 ASSQGAKTGLAAVV
+366 ASSQGAKTGLAAVM

-386 ISLFLYPLF
+386 ISLFLYPIF

-409 VGIYMIGR
+409 VGIYMVGR
-417 LGDIRWEQK
+417 LGQINWEKK

-448 MAMGFISYAFSM
+448 MAMGFISYAFTM
-460 VVAGKGKEVHLV
+460 VVAGKRKEVHPL
-472 IYALSLLFMGYL
+472 IYGLCVVFLTYLILL
-484 VLL
+484 

>member
-1 MTTVFRCSLA
+1 MSTDS
-11 LFSHSQHLFTLL
+11 
-23 FTHYKGFAVSLD
+23 
-35 TTLKAQSN
+35 TLKAQN
-43 SGILESVFKLSERKT
+43 TSGSLDSMFKITERKT

-79 VNPAILGSIPGMDK
+79 VNPAILGGIPGMDK

-105 AATLIM
+105 ISTLIM

-133 MLLSGSVALVWHE
+133 LLLSGSVAVLWNE

-153 SGVLY
+153 SGILY
-158 LILSMTNIR
+158 LAFSLTNIR
-167 KAMIESIPEDLKLAI
+167 KSMIESIPEDLKLAI

-204 PIILV
+204 PFLLV
-209 SMGNIA
+209 GLGDIS
-215 DPQVIIAYISI
+215 DPKVIIAYVSI
-226 FVALGC
+226 FIALGC
-232 MIRDIKLATF
+232 MVRDIKLATF

-248 ILLTALADVFSGTN
+248 IVLTILADVFMGTS
-262 NAPIPEQVITAPP
+262 NAPIPEQLVAMPP
-275 SLSGSFAAVFNFSG
+275 SMAGSFGAIFDFSAF
-289 LTADKLFDLLFIV
+289 TPEKMFDLLFIV
-302 IIFLIVDFF
+302 LIFLIVDFF

-326 IDKDGKVPNARSAL
+326 IDKDGKVPNAKSAL
-340 VADAGGTVIGSVL
+340 VADAGGTVIGSIL

-366 ASSQGAKTGLAAVV
+366 ASSQGAKTGLAAVM

-386 ISLFLYPLF
+386 ISLLLYPIF

-409 VGIYMIGR
+409 VGIYMVGR
-417 LGDIRWEQK
+417 LGQINWEKK

-448 MAMGFISYAFSM
+448 MAMGFISYAFTM
-460 VVAGKGKEVHLV
+460 VVAGKRKEVHPL
-472 IYALSLLFMGYL
+472 IYGLCVVFLTYLILL
-484 VLL
+484 

>member
-1 MTTVFRCSLA
+1 MSTDS
-11 LFSHSQHLFTLL
+11 
-23 FTHYKGFAVSLD
+23 
-35 TTLKAQSN
+35 TLKAQN
-43 SGILESVFKLSERKT
+43 TSGSLDSMFKITERKT

-79 VNPAILGSIPGMDK
+79 VNPAILGGIPGMDK

-105 AATLIM
+105 ISTLIM

-133 MLLSGSVALVWHE
+133 LLLSGSVAILWNE

-153 SGVLY
+153 SGILY
-158 LILSMTNIR
+158 LAFSLTNIR
-167 KAMIESIPEDLKLAI
+167 KSMIESIPEDLKLAI

-204 PIILV
+204 PFVLV
-209 SMGNIA
+209 GLGDIS
-215 DPQVIIAYISI
+215 DPKVIIAYVSI
-226 FVALGC
+226 FIALGC
-232 MIRDIKLATF
+232 MVRDIKLATF

-248 ILLTALADVFSGTN
+248 IVLTILADVFMGTS
-262 NAPIPEQVITAPP
+262 NAPIPEQLVAMPP
-275 SLSGSFAAVFNFSG
+275 SMAGSFGAIFDFSAF
-289 LTADKLFDLLFIV
+289 TPEKMFDLLFIV
-302 IIFLIVDFF
+302 LIFLIVDFF

-326 IDKDGKVPNARSAL
+326 IDKDGKVPNAKSAL
-340 VADAGGTVIGSVL
+340 VADAGGTVIGSIL

-366 ASSQGAKTGLAAVV
+366 ASSQGAKTGLAAVM

-386 ISLFLYPLF
+386 ISLFLYPIF

-409 VGIYMIGR
+409 VGIYMVGR
-417 LGDIRWEQK
+417 LGQINWEKK

-448 MAMGFISYAFSM
+448 MAMGFISYAFTM
-460 VVAGKGKEVHLV
+460 VVAGKRKEVHPL
-472 IYALSLLFMGYL
+472 IYGLCVVFLTYLILL
-484 VLL
+484 

>member
-1 MTTVFRCSLA
+1 MSIE
-11 LFSHSQHLFTLL
+11 S
-23 FTHYKGFAVSLD
+23 
-35 TTLKAQSN
+35 TLKVQKT
-43 SGILESVFKLSERKT
+43 SGILESVFKISERKT
-58 TIGTEL
+58 TVSTEL

-93 GAVFTATALAAA
+93 GAVFTATALSAAI
-105 AATLIM
+105 ATLIM

-133 MLLSGSVALVWHE
+133 MLLSGSVAVVWHE

-167 KAMIESIPEDLKLAI
+167 KTMIESLPEDLKLSI

-209 SMGNIA
+209 SMGDIL
-215 DPQVIIAYISI
+215 DPQVLIAYISI
-226 FVALGC
+226 FIALGC
-232 MIRDIKLATF
+232 MVRDIKLATF
-242 ISFVSA
+242 ISFISA
-248 ILLTALADVFSGTN
+248 IVLTVLADWILGTN
-262 NAPIPEQVITAPP
+262 YAPIPDQIVAMPP
-275 SLSGSFAAVFNFSG
+275 SMDSTFGAIFDLSG
-289 LTADKLFDLLFIV
+289 LTADKWFDLLFIV
-302 IIFLIVDFF
+302 VIFLIVDFF
-311 DGLSTIVGVGRDAGI
+311 DGLSTIIGVGRDAGI
-326 IDKDGKVPNARSAL
+326 IDEDGKVPNARSAL
-340 VADAGGTVIGSVL
+340 VADAGGTVIGAVL

-366 ASSQGAKTGLAAVV
+366 ASSQGAKTGLAAVL
-380 VAGLFL
+380 VAGMFL
-386 ISLFLYPLF
+386 LSLFLYPLF
-395 SIFSAAMVAPAMVV
+395 SVFSASMVAPAMVV

-417 LGDIRWEQK
+417 LGQINWDQK
-426 ESRIAAFF
+426 EARISAFF

-448 MAMGFISYAFSM
+448 MAMGFISYCFTM
-460 VVAGKGKEVHLV
+460 VVAGRRKEVHPA
-472 IYALSLLFMGYL
+472 IYVLSLVFLAYL

>member
-1 MTTVFRCSLA
+1 MSTDS
-11 LFSHSQHLFTLL
+11 
-23 FTHYKGFAVSLD
+23 
-35 TTLKAQSN
+35 TLKAQN
-43 SGILESVFKLSERKT
+43 TSGSLDSMFKITERKT

-79 VNPAILGSIPGMDK
+79 VNPAILGGIPGMDK

-105 AATLIM
+105 IATLIM

-133 MLLSGSVALVWHE
+133 LLLSGSVAVLWNE

-153 SGVLY
+153 SGILY
-158 LILSMTNIR
+158 LAFSLTNIR
-167 KAMIESIPEDLKLAI
+167 KSMIESIPEDLKLAI

-204 PIILV
+204 PFVLV
-209 SMGNIA
+209 GLGDIS
-215 DPQVIIAYISI
+215 DPKVVIAYVSI
-226 FVALGC
+226 FIALGC
-232 MIRDIKLATF
+232 MVRDIKLATF

-248 ILLTALADVFSGTN
+248 IVLTILADFFMGTS
-262 NAPIPEQVITAPP
+262 NAPIPDQFVAMPP
-275 SLSGSFAAVFNFSG
+275 SMAGSFGAIFDFSAF
-289 LTADKLFDLLFIV
+289 TPEKMFDLMFIV
-302 IIFLIVDFF
+302 LIFLIVDFF

-326 IDKDGKVPNARSAL
+326 IDKDGKVPNAKSAL
-340 VADAGGTVIGSVL
+340 VADAGGTVIGSIL

-366 ASSQGAKTGLAAVV
+366 ASSQGAKTGLAAVM
-380 VAGLFL
+380 VASLFL
-386 ISLFLYPLF
+386 ISLFLYPIF

-409 VGIYMIGR
+409 VGIYMVGR
-417 LGDIRWEQK
+417 LGQINWEKK

-448 MAMGFISYAFSM
+448 MAMGFISYAFTM
-460 VVAGKGKEVHLV
+460 VVAGKRKEVHPL
-472 IYALSLLFMGYL
+472 IYGLCVVFLTYLILL
-484 VLL
+484 